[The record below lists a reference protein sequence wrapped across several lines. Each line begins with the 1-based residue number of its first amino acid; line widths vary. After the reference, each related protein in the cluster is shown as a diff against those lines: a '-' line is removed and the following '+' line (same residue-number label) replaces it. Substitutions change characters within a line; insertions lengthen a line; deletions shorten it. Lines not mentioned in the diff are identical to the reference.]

1 MTAGPRPGV
10 SSRPRHVVVLGA
22 SLAGAFAAAAAA
34 GAGHQV
40 TLLERDEL
48 PAEPGPRAGVPQG
61 RQAHVLLAGGLRAA
75 ERLLPGFA
83 ADLRAAGAV
92 EVDTGRLAWLSEPG
106 WSPYGRPQL
115 SFLSATRPLLEHLV
129 QRRVRALPGVELRE
143 RARVTGLRRGD
154 AGGSRWWV
162 DVADGDPVPA
172 DVVVDA
178 TGRSSRLPHWLA
190 DLGVTAA
197 RVAEVDARVG
207 YSTRV
212 LEVDSGALEAAGV
225 VVLQT
230 PTTRRGG
237 IALPVEGGRWLV
249 GAVGSGDHRPPR
261 DPVGYT
267 AFLAGLSEPALRE
280 VLAAGNPVGD
290 VAVSRQTS
298 NRRRHVE
305 DVPDWPDGLV
315 VVGDALCA
323 FNPVYGQGITVAAQE
338 AVLLR
343 RALARDLR
351 PGATRRLHRR
361 FARVLA
367 LPWGIATGEDRR
379 YVPAPGPVGPAD
391 AAMGRWVTELGRLGA
406 HGDHLAAATVSRVYH
421 LVASPWLLLRPGLLL
436 HALRAR
442 LRGRGAPTPRPP
454 IVRAPAPG

>member
-1 MTAGPRPGV
+1 
-10 SSRPRHVVVLGA
+10 VVLGA
-22 SLAGAFAAAAAA
+22 SIAGAFAAAAAA
-34 GAGHQV
+34 GAGHRV
-40 TLLERDEL
+40 TLLERDVL
-48 PAEPGPRAGVPQG
+48 PAVPGPRDGVPQG

-83 ADLRAAGAV
+83 AALRAAGAV
-92 EVDTGRLAWLSEPG
+92 EVDTGHLAWLSEPG

-129 QRRVRALPGVELRE
+129 QRRVRALAGVDLRE
-143 RARVTGLRRGD
+143 GVRVTGLRRGEPD
-154 AGGSRWWV
+154 GPRWWV
-162 DVADGDPVPA
+162 DVADSDPVPA

-190 DLGVTAA
+190 ELGVTPA
-197 RVAEVDARVG
+197 RVTEVDARVG

-212 LEVDSGALEAAGV
+212 LEVDADAMEAAGV

-249 GAVGSGDHRPPR
+249 GAVGSGDDRPPR
-261 DPVGYT
+261 DADGYT

-280 VLAAGNPVGD
+280 VLAVGSPVGD
-290 VAVSRQTS
+290 VAVHRQTS
-298 NRRRHVE
+298 NRRHHVE
-305 DVPDWPDGLV
+305 EVPDWPDGLV

-338 AVLLR
+338 ALLLR
-343 RALARDLR
+343 RALTQRPR
-351 PGATRRLHRR
+351 PGATRRLQRR

-379 YVPAPGPVGPAD
+379 YVPTSGRVGPAD

-421 LVASPWLLLRPGLLL
+421 LVASPWLLLRPGLLM
-436 HALRAR
+436 HAVLAR